1 MPFKGV
7 EFQEVFVP
15 GGYMHG
21 RSKNSRRTLIW
32 CAAFC
37 AFLLGANFTA
47 AQAPSP
53 ALLVLEKSDNMLAI
67 VDPASL
73 QVVARVPAGPDP
85 HEIVASADAR
95 LAYISNYGGNDST
108 LNTISV
114 VDLTARKALQ
124 PINLGAL
131 RSTHGLAFAGGKL
144 YFTAETNKVIGRYDP
159 ATQSVDWVLGT
170 GQDRTHMVAVSEDFN
185 RIVTSNVSS
194 GTISIIELVSAP
206 MSGFGPP
213 PGSPP
218 GNTFVARLAPAT
230 ADTPPGGPPPGMAST
245 AASPRKTWRVTNVA
259 AGRGA
264 EGFDVSP
271 DGREI
276 WAANAQDATVTII
289 EVAGKK
295 VTDTVLIPVRGAN
308 RLKFT
313 PDGKRVLISGLGG
326 GATNNLVV
334 LDSVTRKEVAKF
346 DLGGGAAGIVI
357 VPDGSRAYVAVSG
370 KDKVAVLDLRTL
382 EINSNISTG
391 KQPDGLAWVQ
401 PK

>member
-1 MPFKGV
+1 MKGR
-7 EFQEVFVP
+7 Q
-15 GGYMHG
+15 
-21 RSKNSRRTLIW
+21 RDLRRALIW
-32 CAAFC
+32 GIAFC
-37 AFLLGANFTA
+37 AFLLGSTFTS
-47 AQAPSP
+47 AQTPSP
-53 ALLVLEKSDNMLAI
+53 TLLVLEKSNNMLAI

-85 HEIVASADAR
+85 HEIVVSVDSK

-114 VDLTARKALQ
+114 VDLVARKALP

-144 YFTAETNKVIGRYDP
+144 FFTAETNKVIGRYDP

-170 GQDRTHMVAVSEDFN
+170 GQDRTHMVAVSENLD

-194 GTISIIELVSAP
+194 GTISIIELVSTP
-206 MSGFGPP
+206 TGGFGPP
-213 PGSPP
+213 PMNPP
-218 GNTFVARLAPAT
+218 GNTFVPGSAP
-230 ADTPPGGPPPGMAST
+230 PPGGPSPGGS
-245 AASPRKTWRVTNVA
+245 RKTWRVTNVP

-271 DGREI
+271 DGKEI

-289 EVAGKK
+289 DVENKK
-295 VTDTVLIPVRGAN
+295 VTETIVIPVRGAN

-326 GATNNLVV
+326 SATSNLAV
-334 LDSVTRKEVAKF
+334 LDAVTRKEIKKF
-346 DLGGGAAGIVI
+346 DLGGGAAGIVLA
-357 VPDGSRAYVAVSG
+357 PDGTRAYVAVSG
-370 KDKVAVLDLRTL
+370 KDKIAVVDLKTL
-382 EINSNISTG
+382 EITGSISTG

-401 PK
+401 QK

>member
-1 MPFKGV
+1 MNRRWTKSGRELLWGAAGFAVLLLAV
-7 EFQEVFVP
+7 E
-15 GGYMHG
+15 
-21 RSKNSRRTLIW
+21 
-32 CAAFC
+32 
-37 AFLLGANFTA
+37 FTA

-67 VDPASL
+67 VDPANL

-85 HEIVASADAR
+85 HEIVASADGK
-95 LAYISNYGGNDST
+95 LAYISNYGGNDSA

-114 VDLTARKALQ
+114 VDLAARKILP
-124 PINLGAL
+124 PISLGPL

-170 GQDRTHMVAVSEDFN
+170 GQDRTHMVVVNENLD

-194 GTISIIELVSAP
+194 GTVSLIELVSLP
-206 MSGFGPP
+206 TVGFGQPRGNP
-213 PGSPP
+213 S
-218 GNTFVARLAPAT
+218 GNTFVVGFTPAT
-230 ADTPPGGPPPGMAST
+230 ADTPPGGPPPGMG
-245 AASPRKTWRVTNVA
+245 SPPANPRQTWRVTNVA

-271 DGREI
+271 DGKEI

-289 EVAGKK
+289 DIASKK

-326 GATNNLVV
+326 GGTNNLVV
-334 LDSVTRKEVAKF
+334 LDSITRKEVTKF

-370 KDKVAVLDLRTL
+370 KNRVAVVDLKTL
-382 EINSNISTG
+382 EINGNISTG
-391 KQPDGLAWVQ
+391 KQPDGLAWAQ

>member
-1 MPFKGV
+1 
-7 EFQEVFVP
+7 
-15 GGYMHG
+15 MHG
-21 RSKNSRRTLIW
+21 RWRNLRPTLIW
-32 CAAFC
+32 CASFC

-47 AQAPSP
+47 ARAPSP
-53 ALLVLEKSDNMLAI
+53 VLLVLEKSDNVLAI

-85 HEIVASADAR
+85 HEIVASADGK

-114 VDLTARKALQ
+114 VDLAARKALQ

-144 YFTAETNKVIGRYDP
+144 YFTAETNKLIGRYDP

-170 GQDRTHMVAVSEDFN
+170 GQDRTHMVVVSENLD
-185 RIVTSNVSS
+185 RIFTSNVASS
-194 GTISIIELVSAP
+194 TISIIELVSAP
-206 MSGFGPP
+206 TGGFGPP
-213 PGSPP
+213 PGNPP
-218 GNTFVARLAPAT
+218 GNTFVTGSAPPAGGP
-230 ADTPPGGPPPGMAST
+230 PPGGPP
-245 AASPRKTWRVTNVA
+245 KTWRVTNVA
-259 AGRGA
+259 AGRGP

-271 DGREI
+271 DGKEI
-276 WAANAQDATVTII
+276 WAANAQDGTVTII
-289 EVAGKK
+289 EVAGKR
-295 VTDTVLIPVRGAN
+295 VTDAVLIPVRGAN

-334 LDSVTRKEVAKF
+334 LDSVTRKEVAKL
-346 DLGGGAAGIVI
+346 DLGGGAAGILI

-370 KDKVAVLDLRTL
+370 KDKVAVLDLKTL
-382 EINSNISTG
+382 EISGNISTG

-401 PK
+401 RN